1 MDEDEDEDED
11 DDDDDPLHSTYQTVC
26 IITYTNQY

>member
-1 MDEDEDEDED
+1 MDEDEDEDD